1 MQHFF
6 ISTIIMLATSGTL
19 GHSTQPAISQ
29 PIPQIPPHTDLPVVE
44 YKAKPSKH
52 FRATVFGYSSTVGQT
67 DASPFTTAS
76 GSQVRD
82 GIIATNC
89 LPFGT
94 KVKIPALF
102 GNKEFTVTDRMAA
115 WHGCNSVDIWYT
127 TTAAAKQFGRRTAD
141 IEVY

>member
-1 MQHFF
+1 MTHFF
-6 ISTIIMLATSGTL
+6 ISTILALASTGTL
-19 GHSTQPAISQ
+19 NRSAETAMPEAQTKPLVQ
-29 PIPQIPPHTDLPVVE
+29 VDLPVVE
-44 YKAKPSKH
+44 YKAQPIKR

-67 DASPFTTAS
+67 DNSPFTTAS
-76 GSQVRD
+76 GSQVQD

-102 GNKEFTVTDRMAA
+102 GDKEFVVTDRMAA
-115 WHGCNSVDIWYT
+115 RHGCSSVDVWHASI
-127 TTAAAKQFGRRTAD
+127 AAAKQLGRRSAE